1 MMTNKKVDEYKAPCE
16 MLGRILTV
24 KKLNK
29 KQKLYVLLM
38 LVKLLLQDG
47 VNQQDKLQKKLV

>member
-1 MMTNKKVDEYKAPCE
+1 MTNKKVDEYKAPCE